1 VLEQVMDEAAKTI
14 VAHVTTAGIAGA
26 GKLIALVHR
35 KTRPDA
41 DLPRD
46 PEAVA
51 EQLLAWAEADPE
63 WAEQVRAALIGE
75 PVSTIDPPPDPFV
88 DRDELRDVVRALPRS
103 VYLFNG
109 LAGSGKTAL
118 THKIAEDL
126 AQSLLANPCYLDLD
140 LFRANG
146 IIRFGEAMRHA
157 LRQLGITELA
167 DGEADLAAQYRATLV
182 TSNVLLI
189 IDNLETAVE
198 LRTLAPGW
206 SNYLVLATTRSLT
219 TDLEL
224 DFTTA
229 RVPGLASEDALALL
243 GDRPQLRGM
252 IAAEPDAARALLG
265 WFDNMPLAVKEIGLL
280 LSRRIGEPGAIA
292 DLLAQIQATG
302 STDLAR
308 LTAARLAAT
317 VDALPAEAAQT
328 FPLLVSIPASD
339 FTRDVAAALF
349 ETDDSAALRIL
360 DEFRRAELVTEL
372 GSARYRLPSYI
383 RERGKAAP
391 GRLIDYYLT
400 TAIAADLAGGARLRR
415 SLIPE
420 PAPTWSMRLGRI
432 DWLDANREALG
443 ALVERLY
450 RAGRDEQVCQLCA
463 ALEHLVLSR
472 KRYDL
477 CLTAFEYGTAAARR
491 LPGRP
496 ALVARMLSLQGR
508 VCALLHLFDRAD
520 AQLTE
525 AAQLAA
531 ATGDPDL
538 MASIAEFT
546 GLCHQAAND
555 LPQAAA
561 YFAQA
566 VDIDRRTDA
575 QRALGIHARML
586 ANVQVMLGQP
596 REALD
601 QLSGLDEYFA
611 ANNDPRN
618 RSRVAAV
625 AAKAYSLFD
634 VRQARSQLDRARQF
648 AEQSGSLAAYREELD
663 DIEAEI
669 AYRAQD
675 YGTAR
680 SIWGRL
686 IQEALT
692 AHHPKSA
699 TYQAKLNWLPR
710 PE

>member
-1 VLEQVMDEAAKTI
+1 MDEAVKTI

-26 GKLIALVHR
+26 GKLITLVQR
-35 KTRPDA
+35 KIRPDD

-46 PEAVA
+46 PDAVA
-51 EQLLAWAEADPE
+51 EQLLAWAEADPD
-63 WAEQVRAALIGE
+63 WAEQIRVALIGE
-75 PVSTIDPPPDPFV
+75 PVSTIDPPPNPFV
-88 DRDELRDVVRALPRS
+88 DRDELRDAVRAQPRS
-103 VYLFNG
+103 VYLFSG

-126 AQSLLANPCYLDLD
+126 AGTLLANPCYLDLD

-146 IIRFGEAMRHA
+146 ILRFGEAMRHA
-157 LRQLGITELA
+157 LRQLGITDLA
-167 DGEADLAAQYRATLV
+167 DGEADLAAQYRSTLV
-182 TSNVLLI
+182 ISNVLLI
-189 IDNLETAVE
+189 IDNVDTAIE
-198 LRTLAPGW
+198 LKTLAPGW
-206 SNYLVLATTRSLT
+206 SNYLVLATTRTLT

-229 RVPGLASEDALALL
+229 RLPGLAPEDALALL
-243 GDRPQLRGM
+243 GDRPQLRAM
-252 IAAEPDAARALLG
+252 IEAEPDKARALLG

-292 DLLAQIQATG
+292 DLLAQIEATG
-302 STDLAR
+302 STDLTR
-308 LTAARLAAT
+308 LTAARVAAT
-317 VDALPAEAAQT
+317 IAALPGDAARA
-328 FPLLVSIPASD
+328 FPLLVGIPGSD

-349 ETDDSAALRIL
+349 GTGDSAALRIL
-360 DEFRRAELVTEL
+360 DEFRRAELLTEL
-372 GSARYRLPSYI
+372 GGTRYRLPSYL
-383 RERGKAAP
+383 RERGNTQP
-391 GRLIDYYLT
+391 DGLTGYYLT
-400 TAIAADLAGGARLRR
+400 TAIAADLAGGDRLRR
-415 SLIPE
+415 SLVPE
-420 PAPTWSMRLGRI
+420 SAPNWSVRLDRI

-443 ALVERLY
+443 ALAERLY
-450 RAGRDEQVCQLCA
+450 RAGHDEQVCQLCT
-463 ALEHLVLSR
+463 ALENLVLSR

-491 LPGRP
+491 LPDRS

-508 VCALLHLFDRAD
+508 VGVLLHLFDRAS

-531 ATGDPDL
+531 STSDPGL
-538 MASIAEFT
+538 IASIAEFT
-546 GLCHQAAND
+546 GLYQQSTNN

-566 VDIDRRTDA
+566 VDIDRRIDDR
-575 QRALGIHARML
+575 RALGIHARML
-586 ANVQVMLGQP
+586 ANIQVMLGQP
-596 REALD
+596 QEALR
-601 QLSGLDEYFA
+601 QLTGLDEYFA
-611 ANNDPRN
+611 GNNDLRN

-634 VRQARSQLDRARQF
+634 VRLARIQLDLARHF
-648 AEQSGSLAAYREELD
+648 AEQSRSLAAYREELD
-663 DIEAEI
+663 DVEAEI

-686 IQEALT
+686 IQEALA

-699 TYQAKLNWLPR
+699 SYQAKLNWLPSQPLR
-710 PE
+710 